1 METQKT
7 MTSQSN
13 LEKKKKKKTK
23 LENSCFQNNYQ
34 AIVIKIVWY

>member
-13 LEKKKKKKTK
+13 LEEKKKKKQSWRILAFRITTK
-23 LENSCFQNNYQ
+23 L
-34 AIVIKIVWY
+34 